1 MPRSTR
7 RSTRRARRRSRQR
20 GGAGAFSGGAGA
32 PVGGAGASSGSVV
45 SPAAAAAAAVAACPA
60 PPVSLVGN
68 IDSLT
73 FKAALDS
80 VGRDNIEIYVID
92 AHGIGNDYTNKLK
105 PLKENM
111 YIVFTSSAGLAV
123 CGSSILRSDLL
134 ASHDHKTMMNKI
146 YDNNEFTKEGG
157 LFKTP
162 TNRYSTLKDLPTLI
176 TPKGVVRNI
185 NIPPSLQGRS
195 IYSPS
200 SQPVNLS
207 FTFLNKES
215 ENFLFGIYKMPYPL
229 QLIKDF
235 NSLLSTKPSV
245 KEINDFLRKRPENLG
260 KKYVFTE
267 DVETRMD
274 ERRQKLYLSDVLDD
288 SSIFPPIEPGK
299 IRIIYLNTC
308 RACFDPRDSRKNNN
322 SSRKAALSGI
332 PLARQ
337 ASQDQHVY
345 AFHEF
350 KPDLCVISI
359 KNPSKIGRILDISKD
374 VYVTEGEKSGFL
386 PKERIKSR
394 DGQSITWIANNGLV
408 TKGTI
413 VENTKVI
420 RIKLLTGNDA
430 GSIKNVY
437 IDNYKLIECPSVR
450 APPPAAAA
458 AAPAAAAPALPITA
472 GTVVMT
478 TNLTLFNPPIY
489 GHVTDV
495 TGNIADVQCS
505 DDKLRKL
512 DISFLRKIEKSEVE
526 RMTDYFNLAKIARI
540 KHKTIKRTNAN
551 IKEKALNVFSS

>member
-1 MPRSTR
+1 MPRSSR

-20 GGAGAFSGGAGA
+20 GGAGAPA
-32 PVGGAGASSGSVV
+32 PVGGAGAPSGGASGSVV
-45 SPAAAAAAAVAACPA
+45 SPAAAAAVAAAACPA

-92 AHGIGNDYTNKLK
+92 AHGIGNNYTNKLK

-111 YIVFTSSAGLAV
+111 YVVFTSSAGLAV

-134 ASHDHKTMMNKI
+134 AAPDHKTMMNKI

-162 TNRYSTLKDLPTLI
+162 TNRYSTLKDLPSLI
-176 TPKGVVRNI
+176 TSKGVVRNI

-195 IYSPS
+195 IYSPA

-215 ENFLFGIYKMPYPL
+215 EKFLFGIYKMPYPL

-267 DVETRMD
+267 EVETKMNA
-274 ERRQKLYLSDVLDD
+274 RREKLYLSDVLDD

-337 ASQDQHVY
+337 ASHDQRVY

-359 KNPSKIGRILDISKD
+359 KDPSKIGRILDISKD

-386 PKERIKSR
+386 SKERIKSR
-394 DGQSITWIANNGLV
+394 DGQSITWIANNGSL
-408 TKGTI
+408 TKGKI

-420 RIKLLTGNDA
+420 RIQLLTGSDA

-437 IDNYKLIECPSVR
+437 INNYKLIECPSVP
-450 APPPAAAA
+450 APPPVAAAV
-458 AAPAAAAPALPITA
+458 APAAAAPALPITA
-472 GTVVMT
+472 GAVVMT

-512 DISFLRKIEKSEVE
+512 DISYLRKIEKSEVE
-526 RMTDYFNLAKIARI
+526 RMTDTFNLAKIARI
-540 KHKTIKRTNAN
+540 KNGHYSPR
-551 IKEKALNVFSS
+551 